1 MDEPRSAAKKIAT
14 QHRLIDSLVRN
25 LEGALANGVLA
36 EAEDRVQRLIHAIEA
51 HFTLEEDYY
60 FPRAE
65 AERAELADKV
75 RALRAEHVVLGRR
88 LEQTAQHI
96 GDGAV
101 DAARA
106 TFGDFHE
113 MFVRHEREELALLES

>member
-25 LEGALANGVLA
+25 LEGALANGVVA
-36 EAEDRVQRLIHAIEA
+36 EAENRVQRLIHAIEA
-51 HFTLEEDYY
+51 HFTLEEDHY

-65 AERAELADKV
+65 AERPELADEV
-75 RALRAEHVVLGRR
+75 RALRAEHVALARG

-96 GDGAV
+96 DDGAV

-106 TFGDFHE
+106 TFRDFLE
-113 MFVRHEREELALLES
+113 MLVQHEREELALLES